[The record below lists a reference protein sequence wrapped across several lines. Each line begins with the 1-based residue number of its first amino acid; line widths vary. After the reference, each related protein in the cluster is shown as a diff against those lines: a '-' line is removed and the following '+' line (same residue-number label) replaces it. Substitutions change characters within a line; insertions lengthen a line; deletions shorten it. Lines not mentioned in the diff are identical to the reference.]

1 MKNILFTLIAILG
14 LCTTATAQDAPREH
28 NRGKK
33 RFSLKEFQERQR
45 NFITTHA
52 KLTPEEAEA
61 FFPLFF
67 ELQKKKWLIN
77 KEAKDKVDAKYGK
90 EHSEEKCLLIV
101 NEFADAKI
109 KTAELEKEYI
119 KKYLEVVPASKIL
132 GIQRAEEHFRKETL
146 RQMWERGR
154 NKHHRQQR
162 E

>member
-1 MKNILFTLIAILG
+1 MKKILFTLIAILS
-14 LCTTATAQDAPREH
+14 LCATATAQDAPREH
-28 NRGKK
+28 NRDKK

-77 KEAKDKVDAKYGK
+77 KEARDKVDAKYGK